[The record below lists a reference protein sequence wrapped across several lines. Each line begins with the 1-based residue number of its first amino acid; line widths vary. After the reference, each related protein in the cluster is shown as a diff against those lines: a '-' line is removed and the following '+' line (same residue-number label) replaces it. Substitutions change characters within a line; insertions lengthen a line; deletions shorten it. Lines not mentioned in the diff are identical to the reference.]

1 MPKQILLVEDSVTM
15 QKVVQIAFAREDY
28 QITAVTSADEALAR
42 LKEAT
47 PDIVVADAGLTGK
60 SGYDLAAA
68 IRADGAAKEVPILLL
83 TSNFS
88 PYDEGRGKAAGVDLH
103 LVKPF
108 DCQSVIDRVN
118 NLVKGGRGAAATA
131 ATSGPKP
138 AAPQVQAPVVQA
150 PAVQAPR
157 QTPVHTPVAQAPAA
171 PAPVAQAA
179 VALAE
184 PRPPAVATPPTPAV
198 GTPNLRPPAP
208 APTPTPAAPPPRAKE
223 PAPVAPVSAPAITT
237 SAPASPASSE
247 GARMP
252 EPRASTPASQ
262 AGSSAIPAQV
272 PQMPRPSLIPRA
284 PVPAP
289 VLAALEKIAAR
300 GAEFEAIARM
310 SAETI
315 QQVAWEVVPEL
326 AEAILRAEADK
337 LAAKERR
344 A

>member
-42 LKEAT
+42 IKEAT
-47 PDIVVADAGLTGK
+47 PDVVVADAGLTGK

-88 PYDEGRGKAAGVDLH
+88 PYDEGRGKAAGVDIH

-108 DCQSVIDRVN
+108 DCQSIIDRVN

-138 AAPQVQAPVVQA
+138 AATQAPATQAPVVQA
-150 PAVQAPR
+150 PALQAPR
-157 QTPVHTPVAQAPAA
+157 QTPVHTPVAQAQAPAA
-171 PAPVAQAA
+171 PA
-179 VALAE
+179 ALAE
-184 PRPPAVATPPTPAV
+184 PRPPAAATPPAPAV

-208 APTPTPAAPPPRAKE
+208 APTPTPAAPPARKE
-223 PAPVAPVSAPAITT
+223 PAHAAPISSPVVTT

-252 EPRASTPASQ
+252 EPTRASTPASQ

-284 PVPAP
+284 PVPAT

-300 GAEFEAIARM
+300 GAEFEAIAKM

-337 LAAKERR
+337 LAAAGKERR